1 MYDTTRSRLIGVALL
16 ATVLVAACA
25 ETPSVPELSDPVAI
39 VEAAATQAASSQSVH
54 VDVTADGTLQLDI
67 TGTGAGAPIQ
77 LTDST
82 ASLDLDLA
90 AGTAKATFALP
101 GILGLRGELIAVD
114 GSTYIKTSLTG
125 PLYQKSTA
133 ADAGV
138 PDPSGS
144 PDPSSVLAMLT
155 EVRTAL
161 ARPGVDPV
169 KGADVACGSGTCY
182 TVMIQL
188 TPAELSALGVDPGA
202 LPLPG
207 DLPIPVPDIGDQTID
222 LTIRVD
228 KTTTRLAGLTANVA
242 GGAAGDL
249 NAELTF
255 SKWDEA
261 LTISAPPADQV
272 AGS

>member
-1 MYDTTRSRLIGVALL
+1 MHDTTRSRLIGFALL

-25 ETPSVPELSDPVAI
+25 ETPSVPELSDPMAI

-54 VDVTADGTLQLDI
+54 VDVIADGTLQLDI

-90 AGTAKATFALP
+90 AGAAKATFALP

-114 GSTYIKTSLTG
+114 GATYIKTSLTG

-133 ADAGV
+133 AATGL
-138 PDPSGS
+138 PDPSGT
-144 PDPSSVLAMLT
+144 PDPSSVFAMLT
-155 EVRTAL
+155 DVRTAL

-188 TPAELSALGVDPGA
+188 TPAELSALGVDPGV

-207 DLPIPVPDIGDQTID
+207 NLPIPVPDISDQTID

-228 KTTTRLAGLTANVA
+228 KITTRLAGLTANAA
-242 GGAAGDL
+242 GGASGDL
-249 NAELTF
+249 SAELTF